1 MSNEYDKKQWQDQIL
16 VKDAEVEKLKVK
28 LDKAR
33 KRSARKAKTK
43 LSRLHKDL
51 SDLGEISDFEDEFG
65 ESVLDRLDKFGS
77 AFYNSEKGNLSDA
90 LSFAQKR
97 VLSAMTKK
105 VKNLKNPKSAT
116 NETISSGNGFRKKYS
131 SFSSSKTKAG
141 SKKQYKPNVRDLYE
155 DIPVEESKPSETYIP
170 EYSPSRNKPF
180 LRIVSNTD

>member
-16 VKDAEVEKLKVK
+16 VKDAEAEKLKVK

-141 SKKQYKPNVRDLYE
+141 SKKQYKPNVRLKQV
-155 DIPVEESKPSETYIP
+155 IIIHH
-170 EYSPSRNKPF
+170 NQLF
-180 LRIVSNTD
+180 

>member
-16 VKDAEVEKLKVK
+16 AKDTEAEKLKAK
-28 LDKAR
+28 LEKAR
-33 KRSARKAKTK
+33 KRSARKAKSK

-105 VKNLKNPKSAT
+105 VKNLKNPKPAT
-116 NETISSGNGFRKKYS
+116 DETISSGNEF
-131 SFSSSKTKAG
+131 
-141 SKKQYKPNVRDLYE
+141 Q
-155 DIPVEESKPSETYIP
+155 EEVFFIFFFK
-170 EYSPSRNKPF
+170 NKGW
-180 LRIVSNTD
+180 

>member
-1 MSNEYDKKQWQDQIL
+1 MCNEYDKKQWQDQIL
-16 VKDAEVEKLKVK
+16 VKDAEAEKLKVK

-90 LSFAQKR
+90 LKCIVDVSLR
-97 VLSAMTKK
+97 YETSLVLGLT
-105 VKNLKNPKSAT
+105 NFLGLIFFFENTPKPL
-116 NETISSGNGFRKKYS
+116 IS
-131 SFSSSKTKAG
+131 T
-141 SKKQYKPNVRDLYE
+141 L
-155 DIPVEESKPSETYIP
+155 
-170 EYSPSRNKPF
+170 
-180 LRIVSNTD
+180 